1 MSDERQSRE
10 RRESL
15 RRWRL
20 VLGKYAGKALN
31 HSLDGEGARMDR
43 ALEYLYG
50 REYAG
55 RGLRPDVGG
64 QRGPGSLDPSQ
75 LTVPHWLNEVR
86 ELFPRDAAEVVERH
100 ALDRYGLTELL
111 TDPQTLERLEPN
123 TDLLRAVLTFRG
135 KLKGPVLD
143 VARRVIRTVIEDIK
157 RRIEADVRR
166 TLAGRLNRFRHSP
179 VAIRQ
184 NFDARG
190 TLRANLRNYDTER
203 RKLVI
208 DRVRFFQRNARR
220 LPWSIILC
228 VDQSG
233 SMAES
238 VIHSAI
244 MASILAGLPSVEVK
258 LVVFDTAVVDL
269 SQYVSDPVEAL
280 MSVQLGGGT
289 DIGRA
294 MRYCEQLI
302 EQPQR
307 TALILVTDFCEGGS
321 PAELVASC
329 RRLAGARV
337 RLLGLAALDMQAE
350 PAYDKAM
357 AARLA
362 HAGMEIAALTPNRL
376 AEWLVRIIS

>member
-1 MSDERQSRE
+1 MSSE
-10 RRESL
+10 RRTRAQRNAL

-20 VLGKYAGKALN
+20 VLGKYAQESLRTP
-31 HSLDGEGARMDR
+31 LDGAGQRLDR
-43 ALEYLYG
+43 ALDYLYS

-55 RGLRPDVGG
+55 RGLRPEGG
-64 QRGPGSLDPSQ
+64 PRGPGSLDASQ

-100 ALDRYGLTELL
+100 ALDRYGMTELIA
-111 TDPQTLERLEPN
+111 DPKTLERLEPN
-123 TDLLRAVLTFRG
+123 TDLLRVLLTFRG
-135 KLKGPVLD
+135 PLVGPVLD
-143 VARRVIRTVIEDIK
+143 AARRVIRKVVEEIK
-157 RRIEADVRR
+157 RRIEADIRR
-166 TLAGRLNRFRHSP
+166 TLAGRVNRFRHSP
-179 VAIRQ
+179 LAIRQ

-190 TLRANLRNYDTER
+190 TLRANLKNYDTER

-208 DRVRFFQRNARR
+208 DRVRFFERNTRR
-220 LPWSIILC
+220 LPWTVILC

-238 VIHSAI
+238 VIHSAV
-244 MASILAGLPSVEVK
+244 MASILAGVPSVAVK

-269 SQYVSDPVEAL
+269 TQYVSDPVEAL
-280 MSVQLGGGT
+280 MGVQLGGGT
-289 DIGRA
+289 DIAKA

-302 EQPQR
+302 DNPQR
-307 TALILVTDFCEGGS
+307 TALVLVTDFCEGGS
-321 PAELVASC
+321 PAHLVSVC
-329 RRLAGARV
+329 RRLASARV
-337 RLLGLAALDMQAE
+337 RLLGLAALDMSAE

-362 HAGMEIAALTPNRL
+362 AAGMEIAALTPNRL

>member
-1 MSDERQSRE
+1 MSSERQPGAKRDA
-10 RRESL
+10 L

-20 VLGKYAGKALN
+20 VLGKYAGDALGY
-31 HSLDGEGARMDR
+31 SLDGKGQRMDR
-43 ALEYLYG
+43 ALEYLYA

-55 RGLRPDVGG
+55 RGVRPEGG
-64 QRGPGSLDPSQ
+64 PRGPGSLDASQ
-75 LTVPHWLNEVR
+75 LTVPHWLSEVR

-100 ALDRYGLTELL
+100 ALDRYGMTELIS
-111 TDPQTLERLEPN
+111 DPQTLERLEPN
-123 TDLLRAVLTFRG
+123 TDLLRVLLTFKG
-135 KLKGPVLD
+135 QLKGPVLD
-143 VARRVIRTVIEDIK
+143 MARRVIRTVVEEIK

-166 TLAGRLNRFRHSP
+166 ALAGRVNRFRHSP

-203 RKLVI
+203 RRLVI
-208 DRVRFFQRNARR
+208 DRVRFFERNTRR
-220 LPWSIILC
+220 LPWSVILC

-238 VIHSAI
+238 VIHSAV
-244 MASILAGLPSVEVK
+244 MASILAGLPSVRVK

-269 SQYVSDPVEAL
+269 SQYVADPVEAL
-280 MSVQLGGGT
+280 MNVQLGGGT
-289 DIGRA
+289 DIGKA

-302 EQPQR
+302 DNSQR
-307 TALILVTDFCEGGS
+307 TALILVTDFCEGAS
-321 PAELVASC
+321 PRELVRVCRKLAS
-329 RRLAGARV
+329 ARV
-337 RLLGLAALDMQAE
+337 RLLGLAALDMKAE
-350 PAYDKAM
+350 PAYDRAM

-362 HAGMEIAALTPNRL
+362 QAGMEIAALTPNRL

>member
-1 MSDERQSRE
+1 MSSE
-10 RRESL
+10 RRPGGKHGAL

-20 VLGKYAGKALN
+20 VLGKYAGDALG
-31 HSLDGEGARMDR
+31 HSLDGKGQRMDR
-43 ALEYLYG
+43 ALEYLYA

-55 RGLRPDVGG
+55 RGVRPEGG
-64 QRGPGSLDPSQ
+64 PRGPGSLDPSQ
-75 LTVPHWLNEVR
+75 LTVPHWLSEVR
-86 ELFPRDAAEVVERH
+86 ELFPRDTAEVVERH
-100 ALDRYGLTELL
+100 ALDRYGMIELIS
-111 TDPQTLERLEPN
+111 DPQTLERLEPN
-123 TDLLRAVLTFRG
+123 TDLLRVLLTFKGR
-135 KLKGPVLD
+135 LTGPVLD
-143 VARRVIRTVIEDIK
+143 VARRVIRTVVEEIK

-166 TLAGRLNRFRHSP
+166 TLSGRVNRFRQSP

-203 RKLVI
+203 RQIII
-208 DRVRFFQRNARR
+208 DRVRFFERNTRR
-220 LPWSIILC
+220 LPWSVILC

-238 VIHSAI
+238 VIHSAV
-244 MASILAGLPSVEVK
+244 MASILAGLPSVQVK

-269 SQYVSDPVEAL
+269 SQYVADPVEAL
-280 MSVQLGGGT
+280 MNVQLGGGT
-289 DIGRA
+289 DIGKA

-302 EQPQR
+302 DNAQR
-307 TALILVTDFCEGGS
+307 TALILVTDFCEGAS
-321 PAELVASC
+321 PRELVGVC
-329 RRLAGARV
+329 RRLASARV

-362 HAGMEIAALTPNRL
+362 QAGMEIAALTPNRL